1 MCEYET
7 NNCGCGGNT
16 YNVNTCGRRDNDCGC
31 GGYGYRNNGGCGILG
46 CFSDNTLLIIAI
58 IILFI
63 LLFCRGNESGNGCG
77 C

>member
-7 NNCGCGGNT
+7 NNCGCGGNA
-16 YNVNTCGRRDNDCGC
+16 YNVNTCGRRD
-31 GGYGYRNNGGCGILG
+31 GYNNGGCGLLG

-63 LLFCRGNESGNGCG
+63 LLFCRGNDC
-77 C
+77 

>member
-7 NNCGCGGNT
+7 NGCGCGNNYCVNDRGNGNGC
-16 YNVNTCGRRDNDCGC
+16 YNNNNGC
-31 GGYGYRNNGGCGILG
+31 GVLN

-63 LLFCRGNESGNGCG
+63 LLFCRGNNCD